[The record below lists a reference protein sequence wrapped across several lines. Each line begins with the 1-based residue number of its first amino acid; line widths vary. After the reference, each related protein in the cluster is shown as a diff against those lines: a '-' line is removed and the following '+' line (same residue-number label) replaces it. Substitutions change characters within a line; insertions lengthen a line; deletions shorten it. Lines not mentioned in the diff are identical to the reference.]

1 MSFYIFNIMQIIVEN
16 TVVIGNNILFEI
28 MDEDNYCKYFA
39 KKRIF
44 VILKA

>member
-1 MSFYIFNIMQIIVEN
+1 MQIIVGN
-16 TVVIGNNILFEI
+16 TVVIENNILFEI
-28 MDEDNYCKYFA
+28 MDDDNYCKYFA

>member
-1 MSFYIFNIMQIIVEN
+1 MQIIVEN

-28 MDEDNYCKYFA
+28 MDEDNNCKYFA

-44 VILKA
+44 IILKT